1 MRFFR
6 FAAITLVLLV
16 STAGLVSCKT
26 ETTRQLD
33 AQHSDNQ
40 IMSHY
45 PPNHTEVRLRS
56 FKRCEAAIDRA
67 YRKLTRFKMSRPHG
81 VTYDN
86 WTELNQLL
94 ADSLSAMQN
103 KRYFSCR
110 VKVQKLISY
119 MQDNFL
125 YPRRYHH

>member
-6 FAAITLVLLV
+6 FAAATLVLLA
-16 STAGLVSCKT
+16 STTALVGCT
-26 ETTRQLD
+26 MHTTRQIE
-33 AQHSDNQ
+33 AQHYDDQ
-40 IMSHY
+40 VMSHY

-67 YRKLTRFKMSRPHG
+67 YKKLTRFKMSRPHG

-103 KRYFSCR
+103 KRYLNCR
-110 VKVQKLISY
+110 IKVQKLISY